1 MHSAIAQATA
11 SRLERGRRF
20 FINASA
26 LAVVSLIGTGASL
39 ALMPSAAVPMAFLT
53 CVECLVAVCAYYRSV
68 DLLQQ
73 LAVEPYAQP
82 IPAVQSYRAQLVQQ
96 TQRDRL
102 AASIDSLI
110 SEAGS
115 PGSCSLGDRI
125 HLVEE
130 QLRAISREL
139 ATPHVPVHWGSAL
152 ICLQLLTS
160 GVDSPLYNPNLTV
173 EQLHATLLRIR
184 YGIGRNIAA

>member
-73 LAVEPYAQP
+73 LAVEPYA
-82 IPAVQSYRAQLVQQ
+82 LVQQ